1 MSVYVG
7 IDVHRKRS
15 QVAVV
20 TQDGTVELN
29 KNVVNG
35 SEPMLRL
42 IGGLPAGTPVAFEA
56 AFGWGWLV
64 ELLEDYG
71 FDPHLVHPLRCKAIA
86 SARLKND
93 KVDAAILAQL
103 LRADLLPEAWI
114 APPAVRQL
122 RAQLRHRA
130 SLVRLGTQLQN
141 RIHAVAADHGYDR
154 AGSYWTG
161 PGRGWLAELDLP
173 AVSREIVTDS
183 LVFLDALAPV
193 IERLDGELHQHAK
206 ADPRVKVLRT
216 LPGVGEFTAL
226 IMLAEI
232 GDITRFPSARKLA
245 SWAGLTPT
253 VRGSDLTVRHGHIS
267 KQGSAWLRWVLNQA
281 AQTAKRSP
289 EFAATYA
296 AIAKRRGTKIA
307 TIAIARKLLT
317 RACHLLAG
325 AQAPGPPATLPPH
338 HPKPGGSPSPR
349 ARSLRGMSRPPAA
362 LDHLT
367 EQPGSPNTW
376 SWRRPDHT
384 ARRRMGACETTPPA
398 TPGTTPRPSKASTKG
413 PLPRLP

>member
-20 TQDGTVELN
+20 SEDGTVELN

-42 IGGLPAGTPVAFEA
+42 IGDLPSGTPVAFEA

-64 ELLEDYG
+64 QLLEDYG
-71 FDPHLVHPLRCKAIA
+71 FEPHMVHPLRCKAIA

-114 APPAVRQL
+114 APPKVRQL
-122 RAQLRHRA
+122 RALLRHRA
-130 SLVRLGTQLQN
+130 SLVRVGTQHRN

-154 AGSYWTG
+154 SASYWTG

-173 AVSREIVTDS
+173 PASREIVTDC
-183 LVFLDALAPV
+183 LAVIDGLAPV
-193 IERLDGELHQHAK
+193 IDRIDGELHQHARG
-206 ADPRVKVLRT
+206 DPRVTVLRT

-226 IMLAEI
+226 VMVAEI
-232 GDITRFPSARKLA
+232 GDITRFGSARKLA

-253 VRGSDLTVRHGHIS
+253 VRGSDLKVRHGNIS
-267 KQGSAWLRWVLNQA
+267 KQGSAWLRWVMNQA

-289 EFAATYA
+289 DFAATYSS
-296 AIAKRRGTKIA
+296 IARRRGKKIA
-307 TIAIARKLLT
+307 TIAISRKLLT
-317 RACHLLAG
+317 RAWHLLAEL
-325 AQAPGPPATLPPH
+325 QAADASTPP
-338 HPKPGGSPSPR
+338 
-349 ARSLRGMSRPPAA
+349 
-362 LDHLT
+362 
-367 EQPGSPNTW
+367 
-376 SWRRPDHT
+376 RRP
-384 ARRRMGACETTPPA
+384 
-398 TPGTTPRPSKASTKG
+398 
-413 PLPRLP
+413 

>member
-20 TQDGTVELN
+20 TEDGTVELN

-35 SEPMLRL
+35 TEPLLRL
-42 IGGLPAGTPVAFEA
+42 IGDLAAGTPVAFEA

-64 ELLEDYG
+64 QLLEDYG

-93 KVDAAILAQL
+93 KVDAATLAQL

-114 APPAVRQL
+114 APTAVRQL
-122 RAQLRHRA
+122 RALLRHRA
-130 SLVRLGTQLQN
+130 SLVRLGTQLRN

-154 AGSYWTG
+154 SASYWTG

-173 AVSREIVTDS
+173 AASREIVTDC
-183 LVFLDALAPV
+183 LAVIDGLAPL
-193 IERLDGELHQHAK
+193 IERIDGELHQHAK
-206 ADPRVKVLRT
+206 ADPRTKVLRT

-226 IMLAEI
+226 VMVAEI
-232 GDITRFPSARKLA
+232 GDITRFANARKLA

-253 VRGSDLTVRHGHIS
+253 VRGSDLKVRHGHIS
-267 KQGSAWLRWVLNQA
+267 KQGSTWLRWAMNQA

-289 EFAATYA
+289 DFAASYA
-296 AIAKRRGTKIA
+296 AIARRRGKQIA
-307 TIAIARKLLT
+307 TIAIARKLVT
-317 RACHLLAG
+317 RAWHLLAELE
-325 AQAPGPPATLPPH
+325 PGNA
-338 HPKPGGSPSPR
+338 S
-349 ARSLRGMSRPPAA
+349 
-362 LDHLT
+362 
-367 EQPGSPNTW
+367 
-376 SWRRPDHT
+376 
-384 ARRRMGACETTPPA
+384 TPPQ
-398 TPGTTPRPSKASTKG
+398 RP
-413 PLPRLP
+413 